1 LHTSDGPDHKEAT
14 LLMADQNPTVRGR
27 GNRPATGIR
36 KRHSKGCLGVAGE
49 RCTCSAGYEASI
61 YLKREDRK
69 LRRTFERLGEAKAW
83 RAEMT
88 AASSRGEIRTP
99 TKRTVREAGET
110 LLEGM
115 ASGAIRDR
123 SGRPYK
129 PATIRS
135 YRRSLV
141 ERVYPEYGPL
151 QLAEIRRSDLR
162 DYIGRLLVKGLA
174 ASTIRNTLD
183 PLRVIFREALE
194 DDATGIAINPTAS
207 LRLPSGRKKRDRVAS
222 PTEAADLLVALP
234 DGDRALWATA
244 FYAGLRRGE
253 LRALRWVDV
262 NLGSSEISV
271 ERSWDQVEGPLDP
284 KSDAGQRTIPILGA
298 LRDHLLEH
306 KLATS
311 REGAD
316 LVFGRT
322 AALPFVPSSTRNR
335 AIASWDAANAGEEKR
350 VEESGGEPALFEPIG
365 LHEARHTF
373 ASLLIDAGVNAKAV
387 QEFMGHS
394 TITMTFDTY
403 GHLMPGSREEV
414 RARMDAYLEAS
425 LV

>member
-1 LHTSDGPDHKEAT
+1 
-14 LLMADQNPTVRGR
+14 
-27 GNRPATGIR
+27 
-36 KRHSKGCLGVAGE
+36 
-49 RCTCSAGYEASI
+49 
-61 YLKREDRK
+61 LKREDRK

-83 RAEMT
+83 RAEML
-88 AASSRGEIRTP
+88 AASTRREIRTP
-99 TKRTVREAGET
+99 TKQTVRDAGEA

-115 ASGAIRDR
+115 RSGAVRDR

-135 YRRSLV
+135 YRRSLI
-141 ERVYPEYGPL
+141 ERVYPEFGPL

-162 DYIGRLLVKGLA
+162 DFVGRFLAKGLA

-194 DDATGIAINPTAS
+194 DDATGISINPTAG
-207 LRLPSGRKKRDRVAS
+207 LRLPSGRKTRDRIAS
-222 PTEAADLLVALP
+222 AAEAASLLAALF
-234 DGDRALWATA
+234 DGERALWTTA

-253 LRALRWVDV
+253 LRALRWADVD
-262 NLGSSEISV
+262 LGSSEISV
-271 ERSWDQVEGPLDP
+271 ERTWDQYEGAIDP
-284 KSDAGQRTIPILGA
+284 KSDAGRRTIPILGA

-306 KLATS
+306 KLATGRS
-311 REGAD
+311 DQD

-322 AALPFVPSSTRNR
+322 AALPFVPSTIRNR
-335 AIASWDAANAGEEKR
+335 ALVTWEDAE
-350 VEESGGEPALFEPIG
+350 LEPIS

-403 GHLMPGSREEV
+403 GHLMPGSRKQV
-414 RARMDAYLEAS
+414 RELMDIYLERRRSDDLGAWDKRGIS
-425 LV
+425 NVNIANIRFGQD

>member
-1 LHTSDGPDHKEAT
+1 
-14 LLMADQNPTVRGR
+14 MADQNPTTRRAGKTS
-27 GNRPATGIR
+27 ATGIR
-36 KRHSKGCLGVAGE
+36 KRHSKGCPGAAGD
-49 RCTCSAGYEASI
+49 RCSCKAGYEASV

-88 AASSRGEIRTP
+88 AASSRREIRTP
-99 TKRTVREAGET
+99 TKRTVREAGDT

-115 ASGAIRDR
+115 ASGTVRDR

-141 ERVYPEYGPL
+141 ERVYTEYGPL

-162 DYIGRLLVKGLA
+162 DFIGRLLVKGLA
-174 ASTIRNTLD
+174 PSTIRNTLD

-194 DDATGIAINPTAS
+194 DDTTGISINPTAR

-222 PTEAADLLVALP
+222 PGEAASLLVALP
-234 DGDRALWATA
+234 DSERALWATA

-271 ERSWDQVEGPLDP
+271 ERSWDQVKGPLDP
-284 KSDAGQRTIPILGA
+284 KSDAGQRTVPILGA

-306 KLATS
+306 KLATG
-311 REGAD
+311 REGED

-322 AALPFVPSSTRNR
+322 AALPFVPSSIRSR
-335 AIASWDAANAGEEKR
+335 AIASWDTANVREEKR
-350 VEESGGEPALFEPIG
+350 AEGSGGKPASLEPIA

-403 GHLMPGSREEV
+403 GHLMPGARDQVRE
-414 RARMDAYLEAS
+414 RMNAYLETFPVSGTPA
-425 LV
+425 